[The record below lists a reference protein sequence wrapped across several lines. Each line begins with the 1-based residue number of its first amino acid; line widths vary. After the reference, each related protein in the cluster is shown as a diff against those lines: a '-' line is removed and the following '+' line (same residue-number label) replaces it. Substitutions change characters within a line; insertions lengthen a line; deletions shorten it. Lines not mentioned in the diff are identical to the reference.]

1 MKRNTERK
9 VGWLSCRFIGYHQAM
24 SRPPQNL
31 NLIDYAMA
39 EAERVFIGARFLLRE
54 RLQESR
60 RRKVAQFIALTKI
73 IPFRTNKLHQIRL
86 LGKWRR

>member
-1 MKRNTERK
+1 
-9 VGWLSCRFIGYHQAM
+9 M

-31 NLIDYAMA
+31 NLIDYALA
-39 EAERVFIGARFLLRE
+39 EAERVFIGVRFLLRE

-60 RRKVAQFIALTKI
+60 RRKISQFIALTKI
-73 IPFRTNKLHQIRL
+73 IPLRTHKLQQIRL